1 MLYFTVYSWGFYS
14 FFFMCVW
21 WCKKCGCEHTE
32 LHNYFVCTY
41 NTQRKYVGVQKV
53 LIQGNYLSNLWLHS
67 LGKITLEL
75 HSINDKCLIR
85 FSLIVVEKMFFETCL
100 LTAMEIY
107 SRRPRMIYTSYLGR
121 ADRIVNRPTTIT
133 KG

>member
-1 MLYFTVYSWGFYS
+1 MIFVTCYVSQFTVEDSFYMRS
-14 FFFMCVW
+14 MR
-21 WCKKCGCEHTE
+21 WCTII
-32 LHNYFVCTY
+32 LF
-41 NTQRKYVGVQKV
+41 V
-53 LIQGNYLSNLWLHS
+53 LIILNVNTWELKKFWYRRNYLSNLWLHS

-100 LTAMEIY
+100 LTMMEIY

-121 ADRIVNRPTTIT
+121 ADRIINRPTTIT